1 MDKNTATGFVLI
13 FILMLGWF
21 YFTMPSEEE
30 LARQKQ
36 ERALQ
41 DSLAQVER
49 QMEDS
54 LTQNETASSQQD
66 ENREQGEQYIS
77 EEEEEIPEVQGLF
90 ANSGVSEVREITVST
105 PLYEVKFTNRG
116 AGPNSFIL
124 KDYDTWDGRPVQL
137 IGDTVHSA
145 YNIGFLSTDNYNV
158 ETQNILFEQITNAQS
173 INIREG
179 EQREIR
185 YELPVDDSRKVVI
198 TYLLNGNNYEI
209 DAEVE
214 FVGLSDYVVG
224 RSIDFGWTSPLRFT
238 ERDHTQDALAT
249 AAYVFAGGEL
259 EQFKLD
265 EAGRNENTING
276 NIDWVAT
283 KTKFFTQL
291 IKPLSPT
298 DAALLTG
305 EVTGAADN
313 QNTEHRYTSSLRT
326 DLSDQGPTSFQL
338 YVGPM
343 KYRQISKVDENAYE
357 MVDIGWSWLR
367 WFSEPFVKWLVIPFF
382 EFMAGFTANF
392 GVIIIVFASLV
403 KLVLSPLT
411 YKSYKSMAAMGELQ
425 PQMKEIQ
432 EKYKDDPQKQ
442 QKATMDLYRKNKVN
456 PLGGCLPNLLQFP
469 ILITLWRYFQNS
481 ILIRQE
487 EFLWAADL
495 SAPDYIISL
504 PFSVPF
510 LGEQVAGFVLLM
522 TAAMMVQSKLT
533 GGMSGGG
540 GTSPMAGQMK
550 VMQYIFPF
558 MLLFIFNNFAAG
570 LSLYYLVFNVL
581 SIIQQFFIKRS
592 IHGKKEAEA
601 AA

>member
-13 FILMLGWF
+13 FLLMLGWF

-30 LARQKQ
+30 LANQRREQ
-36 ERALQ
+36 AVQ
-41 DSLAQVER
+41 DSLAQVEQNR
-49 QMEDS
+49 QDS
-54 LTQNETASSQQD
+54 LEQIAEAESQNQQTQP
-66 ENREQGEQYIS
+66 REQSIS
-77 EEEEEIPEVQGLF
+77 QDDDEVPSVRGLF
-90 ANSGVSEVREITVST
+90 GSSPVTEEAEIEVTT
-105 PLYEVKFTNRG
+105 PLYTVTFTNRG

-124 KDYDTWDGRPVQL
+124 NNYDTWDGRPVQL
-137 IGDTVHSA
+137 IADTAHSA
-145 YNIGFLSTDNYNV
+145 YNIGFLSTENYNV
-158 ETQNILFEQITNAQS
+158 ETQNILFEQVTRGS
-173 INIREG
+173 SMNIASG

-185 YELPVDDSRKVVI
+185 YELQLQDGREVI
-198 TYLLNGNNYEI
+198 LTYLLNGNNYEI
-209 DAEVE
+209 DVDVQ
-214 FVGLSDYVVG
+214 FVGLQDYVVG

-238 ERDHTQDALAT
+238 EKDHTQDALAT
-249 AAYVFAGGEL
+249 SAYVYAGGEL

-265 EAGRNENTING
+265 EAGREETTING
-276 NIDWVAT
+276 NIDWAAT

-291 IKPLSPT
+291 IKPMSPT
-298 DAALLTG
+298 DAAMLIG

-313 QNTEHRYTSSLRT
+313 QNTEHRYRSSIRT
-326 DLSDQGPTSFQL
+326 DLDEQGATSFQL

-343 KYRQISKVDENAYE
+343 KYREIVKVDDHAYD

-367 WFSEPFVKWLVIPFF
+367 WFSDPFVKWLVIPFF
-382 EFMAGFTANF
+382 EFLSGFISNF
-392 GVIIIVFASLV
+392 GVIIIVFAALV

-432 EKYKDDPQKQ
+432 EKYKDNPQKQ

-487 EFLWAADL
+487 EFLWATDL
-495 SAPDYIISL
+495 SAPDYILSL
-504 PFSVPF
+504 PFSIPF
-510 LGEQVAGFVLLM
+510 LGEQIAGFVLLM
-522 TAAMMVQSKLT
+522 TAAMVVQSKLT

-540 GTSPMAGQMK
+540 GSSPMAGQMK
-550 VMQYIFPF
+550 MLQYIFPV

-592 IHGKKEAEA
+592 LHGDKEEA
-601 AA
+601 KA